1 MKKKKNTNLLKK
13 GILLFGLLL
22 TFTNCQ
28 KENELLL
35 ESSNNKITETE
46 LSNKKTSKEQDD
58 IEKAQQWFEQN
69 SELNQFSILDITRI
83 IDWDYAFVTK
93 LNGRVA
99 VEVPLILNEDVNINH
114 KNYNGLKTFNRL
126 LLLPSKD
133 NSHNYISFIVNILQF
148 NSKSNFNN
156 KSSELNYFKLPK
168 NFDGLITVINN
179 ENEII
184 EKNEFK
190 ESNIIKPNYASKVL
204 RKDEEKNLEYTCI
217 LFGYWNPDGTFEALG
232 ILSCFLSGGGTVGGP
247 GYSNPEGENPGS
259 GGPSGSDYSENNG
272 CPPNYIP
279 DPNGDCIPE
288 PVEIINDLTGK
299 ALCAYEKLI
308 SSGIGNTHNL
318 ITELFIE
325 FGDGNIGDNDL
336 TFLMSDDLP
345 INEGAHTFDHPI
357 EEGHYIIKVNS
368 NLLNHRSSI
377 EIASNIVHEIA
388 HASLAKHFDNSNA
401 TFQELYNQYIN
412 DTGIGN
418 YSHDIM
424 ADKLINRMANVLY
437 NYDSSIFPYFDDY
450 KILVSEGVYNLSEVD
465 LELLKQVKTIARNN
479 DSNCK

>member
-1 MKKKKNTNLLKK
+1 VINL
-13 GILLFGLLL
+13 
-22 TFTNCQ
+22 
-28 KENELLL
+28 
-35 ESSNNKITETE
+35 SNNGYYYTAKR
-46 LSNKKTSKEQDD
+46 KDD
-58 IEKAQQWFEQN
+58 SLIVNALNIQVEAQQWFEQN
-69 SELNQFSILDITRI
+69 GELNQFSILEVTKI

-99 VEVPLILNEDVNINH
+99 VEVPLILNDDVNINH

-126 LLLPSKD
+126 LLLPSKN
-133 NSHNYISFIVNILQF
+133 NSQNYQSFLVNILQF
-148 NSKSNFNN
+148 NSQSNFNN
-156 KSSELNYFKLPK
+156 KSSELNYFKPPK

-179 ENEII
+179 KNEIV

-190 ESNIIKPNYASKVL
+190 QSKIVKTNYASKIL

-217 LFGYWNPDGTFEALG
+217 LYGYWNPDGTFEALG

-247 GYSNPEGENPGS
+247 GYSDPGGENPES
-259 GGPSGSDYSENNG
+259 GGPSGPDYSENNG
-272 CPPNYIP
+272 CPDGYIP
-279 DPNGDCIPE
+279 GPEGVCIPE
-288 PVEIINDLTGK
+288 PVEIINELIGK

-308 SSGIGNTHNL
+308 SSGISNTHNL

-325 FGDGNIGDNDL
+325 FGDGNIGDNNL

-345 INEGAHTFDHPI
+345 INEGAHTFGHPI
-357 EEGHYIIKVNS
+357 KEGHYIIKVNS

-388 HASLAKHFDNSNA
+388 HASLAKHYDNSNA

-424 ADKLINRMANVLY
+424 ADKFINRMANVLY
-437 NYDSSIFPYFDDY
+437 NYDSTIFPYFDDY